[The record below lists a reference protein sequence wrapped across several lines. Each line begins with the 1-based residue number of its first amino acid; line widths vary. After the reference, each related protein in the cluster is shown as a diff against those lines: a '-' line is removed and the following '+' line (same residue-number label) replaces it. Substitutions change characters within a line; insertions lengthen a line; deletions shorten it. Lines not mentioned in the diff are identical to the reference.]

1 MAFLFL
7 RLGFT
12 AFGGPL
18 AHVALMEAEVVTR
31 RKWVT
36 RDEFLDL
43 LAATNLIPGP
53 NSTEMAIHLGHRR
66 AGIPGLFVAGA
77 CFILPAALITAGFA
91 YAYARFRTLPALGGL
106 LYGLKPAILA
116 IVAAA
121 MVRLVLPRKKDAL
134 FLTLAALATA
144 ASLLGAPEVPIL
156 LAGGAV
162 AALVR
167 GRGPASRPPK
177 DEPKRAS
184 TGIVFGVPALAGA
197 ALASTGSRLLPL
209 GLFFL
214 KVGSI
219 LYGSGYVLI
228 AFLREGL
235 VAERGWLS
243 EAELLDAVAIGQFTP
258 GPVLTTATFVGYL
271 VEGPAG
277 AAVATLAIFAPS
289 FLFVL
294 LSAPLIP
301 RLRASRPLGALLD
314 GVGAAALGLLLAAF
328 VPLARGAL
336 VDWPA
341 LVIFLLAI
349 PLAMQ
354 TKINATWIVVGGAAL
369 GIAARMAG
377 LGG

>member
-1 MAFLFL
+1 VALLFL

-12 AFGGPL
+12 AFGGPV

-36 RDEFLDL
+36 RDEFVDL

-77 CFILPAALITAGFA
+77 CFILPAALITAGLAFA
-91 YAYARFRTLPALGGL
+91 YAHFHALPQLEGL

-116 IVAAA
+116 IVGAA
-121 MVRLVLPRKKDAL
+121 MARLVLPRKKDAL
-134 FLTLAALATA
+134 FLVVATLAAA
-144 ASLLGAPEVPIL
+144 ASLLGAPEIPIL

-162 AALVR
+162 AALIR
-167 GRGPASRPPK
+167 GRGAEEKPPNGGS
-177 DEPKRAS
+177 KRAS
-184 TGIVFGVPALAGA
+184 PGLVLGLPALAGA
-197 ALASTGSRLLPL
+197 VASAGSRLLPL

-235 VAERGWLS
+235 VEERGWLS

-314 GVGAAALGLLLAAF
+314 GVGAAALGLLVAAF

-336 VDWPA
+336 VGWPA

-354 TKINATWIVVGGAAL
+354 PKINATWIVVGGAAL
-369 GIAARMAG
+369 GLLARMAG
-377 LGG
+377 IGG

>member
-1 MAFLFL
+1 M

-12 AFGGPL
+12 AFGGPV

-36 RDEFLDL
+36 RDEFMDL

-66 AGIPGLFVAGA
+66 AGVPGLFVAGA

-91 YAYARFRTLPALGGL
+91 FAYARYRTLPELGGL

-116 IVAAA
+116 IVGAA

-134 FLTLAALATA
+134 FLIVAAIAAA

-162 AALVR
+162 AASIR

-184 TGIVFGVPALAGA
+184 PGLVFGLPALAGA
-197 ALASTGSRLLPL
+197 AASAGSRLLPL

-235 VAERGWLS
+235 VVERGWLS

-277 AAVATLAIFAPS
+277 AVVATLAIFAPS

-314 GVGAAALGLLLAAF
+314 GVGAAALGLLVAAF
-328 VPLARGAL
+328 VPLARGAF
-336 VDWPA
+336 VGWPA
-341 LVIFLLAI
+341 FVIFLLAV

-354 TKINATWIVVGGAAL
+354 PKLNATWIVVGGAAL
-369 GIAARMAG
+369 GIAVRMAG
-377 LGG
+377 FGG